1 MVFCIFKRKFNKTGG
16 DRHAPGID
24 IVYCANTK
32 MDAKWTGGV
41 IQLTRMFSHQSIE
54 RGTYNYFQSIC
65 IINRAFKGMTITR
78 SQLFA

>member
-1 MVFCIFKRKFNKTGG
+1 
-16 DRHAPGID
+16 
-24 IVYCANTK
+24 